1 MSRHRR
7 ATGQALSQRR
17 SSPTF
22 CLAVLAATGFLL
34 LLSACSGARGEA
46 VDNQHSEEIDLG
58 EVGEAVDPVDPAE
71 AVGPTEPDETEMP
84 AEEIFQDQG
93 SAMLK
98 IERDWD
104 FGTLGYFEM
113 GADFTFY
120 TFHGLVGD
128 PGETN
133 KATGSTESEFT
144 LELGRTGTT
153 GGVATTTATGPV
165 SYEVEGIFYPS
176 AAGIGCEFH
185 LVVTETLRLSQ
196 VTMMTDTQ
204 LGELPVPGL
213 GEDIVTTFDVEF
225 DQQALDFFI
234 FAGEDYASFTLY
246 DVALPDGTGCV
257 FSG

>member
-1 MSRHRR
+1 LARHRR

-17 SSPTF
+17 LSSKVL
-22 CLAVLAATGFLL
+22 LAVLAATGLL
-34 LLSACSGARGEA
+34 LVLSACSGARGES
-46 VDNQHSEEIDLG
+46 VDPQHSEEIDLG
-58 EVGEAVDPVDPAE
+58 DVGEAVDPVDPVDPAN
-71 AVGPTEPDETEMP
+71 PDEIEMP
-84 AEEIFQDQG
+84 AEEIFQGEG

-98 IERDWD
+98 IERNWD

-120 TFHGLVGD
+120 TFHGLVGE

-165 SYEVEGIFYPS
+165 SYEVEGFFYPS

-196 VTMMTDTQ
+196 VTTMTDTQ

-225 DQQALDFFI
+225 DQQALDFFVI
-234 FAGEDYASFTLY
+234 GGENSSSFTLY
-246 DVALPDGTGCV
+246 DVALPDGTGCS
-257 FSG
+257 FTG